1 MFVNK
6 KMTKNPV
13 TIPSTTTVADA
24 FDLMR
29 TKKFRRVPVVDNGK
43 LVGIVTDRDLRQVT
57 ASPATSLSI
66 FELNYLLAKMQ
77 VKEVMTKNVVTIN
90 VEATV
95 EEAALLMS
103 THKIGGLVVVDTQ
116 QTVVGIITE
125 TDIFKCLIDV
135 MGLAEGKTRISLAVL
150 DRVGVVA
157 EISGIFRDLGINI
170 GSMVMYPVE
179 GGQSELVIRADVAD
193 TQVLREK
200 LAAAGFEI
208 QHIVQIQ
215 PPQ

>member
-13 TIPSTTTVADA
+13 TISSTTTVADA

-77 VKEVMTKNVVTIN
+77 VKEVMTKKVVTIHPD
-90 VEATV
+90 ATV

-103 THKIGGLVVVDTQ
+103 TNKIGGLVVVDDAQ
-116 QTVVGIITE
+116 AVVGIITE

-135 MGLAEGKTRISLAVL
+135 MGLAEGKTRLNLLVV

-157 EISGIFRDLGINI
+157 DISAVFKELGINI

-179 GGQSELVIRADVAD
+179 GGQSELVIRADVTD
-193 TQVLREK
+193 TQALREK

-215 PPQ
+215 SPQ

>member
-1 MFVNK
+1 MFISK
-6 KMTKNPV
+6 RMTKNPV
-13 TIPSTTTVADA
+13 TIPSSTTVADA

-43 LVGIVTDRDLRQVT
+43 LVGIITDRDLRQVT

-77 VKEVMTKNVVTIN
+77 VKEVMTKKVVTIGYD
-90 VEATV
+90 ATV

-103 THKIGGLVVVDTQ
+103 TNKIGGLVVIDEQ
-116 QTVVGIITE
+116 QAVVGIITE

-135 MGLAEGKTRISLAVL
+135 MGLAEGKTRISLSVV

-157 EISGIFRDLGINI
+157 DISGVFKELGINI
-170 GSMVMYPVE
+170 GSMVMYPVD
-179 GGQSELVIRADVAD
+179 GGKSELVIRADVTD
-193 TQVLREK
+193 TDILRQK
-200 LAAAGFEI
+200 LAASGFEI

-215 PPQ
+215 RQ